1 MTTLC
6 ALEEVKRLLVEPRL
20 EIYISLIPRFSPCT
34 NCKRQKAGWD
44 LRMRLHIYIEL
55 YIWCLSDVQ
64 FSGVYKIFCFAGK
77 VLVACAIWLTDTL
90 FAWKKSPHSR
100 TKSTSTETIDHLW
113 RATRSPDL
121 PFLTDMTFAENRK
134 RYVFLCQRPL
144 CISHRSDSF
153 LARLPPLINGSS

>member
-64 FSGVYKIFCFAGK
+64 FQVCTKFF
-77 VLVACAIWLTDTL
+77 VLLGRSY
-90 FAWKKSPHSR
+90 SPVLS
-100 TKSTSTETIDHLW
+100 D
-113 RATRSPDL
+113 SPIH
-121 PFLTDMTFAENRK
+121 FLHEKNP
-134 RYVFLCQRPL
+134 PL
-144 CISHRSDSF
+144 QDQIHKHRDHRSLVKSNP
-153 LARLPPLINGSS
+153 LSRLTISDRHDVCREQKKVCLSLSVAFVYLTPERLSSR